1 MKYQDIQDALATLA
15 RLSELLEDQYIE
27 NEGEVTEE
35 TEELEERKAAIQD
48 LLQNDGVDAL
58 GRWLKVKEDEVK
70 MWKAEKAAADRKV
83 RAAQNSVDF
92 VKAKIAE
99 VMAATGME
107 KAKGT
112 YYSFSKYVSEKSS
125 VQADA
130 ISVDWLGN
138 VNAAARNIGL
148 PEYIDVELKTTAT
161 RIKDYARNHMGRG
174 EEYLV
179 TETGDAVR
187 FTKPRGS
194 KE

>member
-1 MKYQDIQDALATLA
+1 MKYKDIQDALATLA
-15 RLSELLEDQYIE
+15 RLSELLEEQYIE

-48 LLQNDGVDAL
+48 LLQNDGIDAL

-83 RAAQNSVDF
+83 KSAQNTVDF

-99 VMAATGME
+99 VMTMTGMD
-107 KAKGT
+107 KAKGA

-125 VQADA
+125 VNQDEVDRLYLDVATSAAHDA
-130 ISVDWLGN
+130 
-138 VNAAARNIGL
+138 GL
-148 PEYIDVELKTTAT
+148 PAYIDVVLKTNTTALKEWGAT
-161 RIKDYARNHMGRG
+161 D
-174 EEYLV
+174 LLDV
-179 TETGDAVR
+179 TKADAVR
-187 FTKPRGS
+187 FTKPSGA

>member
-35 TEELEERKAAIQD
+35 TEALEERKTAIQD
-48 LLQNDGVDAL
+48 LLQNDGIDAL

-83 RAAQNSVDF
+83 KSAQNTVDF

-99 VMAATGME
+99 VMDAVGMD
-107 KAKGT
+107 KAKGS
-112 YYSFSKYVSEKSS
+112 YYSFTKYVSEKS
-125 VQADA
+125 A
-130 ISVDWLGN
+130 VDTEELDRIWLDI
-138 VNAAARNIGL
+138 ATSAARSAGL
-148 PEYIDVELKTTAT
+148 PDYVDIQLKTTTTALKEADAT
-161 RIKDYARNHMGRG
+161 EFIQTSTA
-174 EEYLV
+174 
-179 TETGDAVR
+179 DAVR
-187 FTKPRGS
+187 FTKPRGT

>member
-1 MKYQDIQDALATLA
+1 MKYKDIQDALATLA
-15 RLSELLEDQYIE
+15 RLSELLEEQYIE

-35 TEELEERKAAIQD
+35 TEELEDRKAAIQD
-48 LLQNDGVDAL
+48 LLQNDGIDAL
-58 GRWLKVKEDEVK
+58 GRWLKTKEDEVK

-83 RAAQNSVDF
+83 KSAQNTVDF

-99 VMAATGME
+99 VMAVTGMD

-125 VQADA
+125 VNQDEVDRLYLDVATSAAHDA
-130 ISVDWLGN
+130 
-138 VNAAARNIGL
+138 GL
-148 PEYIDVELKTTAT
+148 PAYIDVVLKTNTTALKEWGAT
-161 RIKDYARNHMGRG
+161 ELI
-174 EEYLV
+174 E

-187 FTKPRGS
+187 FTKPRGA